1 MSLAARKQ
9 QAAANWMKAEGCR
22 HVRQTIARVHLD
34 VFRQNVQA
42 LRKALGPA
50 VKLMAVVKSNAYGHG
65 LVQIAQAAQEE
76 QADFLAVALAEE
88 GVILRQA
95 GITLPILVLEGL
107 SQATTQ
113 QAVLYDLTLTVH
125 TEAHLRYANEAAQA
139 AGKTAHVHLKLDT
152 GMNRI
157 GVRDKAELP
166 ALLDLMYMMPRV
178 RLKGVFTHFACA
190 DSPDSSMTDAQ
201 LVRFAEML
209 RLLPTGLLVHASAS
223 SAALVREDARFSM
236 VRAGISLYGYPP
248 VKTPVPLKPILSW
261 ITEIIHVKEI
271 GPGDSVSYGA
281 TMTASHPMKVATLAV
296 GYGDG
301 FHRVLSNKAQVLIA
315 GTRCRVLGTI
325 CMDQTMV
332 DVSHVKNVKIGD
344 IATLIGRDGD
354 EEITADELANL
365 AGTISYE
372 VLLSISSRVPRVY
385 LNE

>member
-1 MSLAARKQ
+1 MPPS
-9 QAAANWMKAEGCR
+9 NWMKAEGFHR
-22 HVRQTIARVHLD
+22 VRQTIAHVHLG
-34 VFRQNVQA
+34 VYRQNVQA
-42 LRKALGPA
+42 LREALGPG

-76 QADFLAVALAEE
+76 QVDFLAVALAEE

-107 SQATTQ
+107 SQSTTL

-125 TEAHLRYANEAAQA
+125 TEAHLRYAREAAKST
-139 AGKTAHVHLKLDT
+139 GKTARVHLKLDT

-157 GVRDKAELP
+157 GIKDKEELP
-166 ALLDLMYMMPRV
+166 AFLDQLFMTPGV
-178 RLKGVFTHFACA
+178 RMKGVFTHFACA
-190 DSPDSSMTDAQ
+190 DSPDTRMTDQQ
-201 LVRFAEML
+201 LKRFQEML
-209 RLLPTGLLVHASAS
+209 ALLPSGLLVHASAS
-223 SAALVREDARFSM
+223 AAALLREDARFSM

-248 VKTPVPLKPILSW
+248 VKTTVSQRPILSW
-261 ITEIIHVKEI
+261 VTEIIHVKNI

-281 TMTASHPMKVATLAV
+281 TMTADRAMKVATLAV

-301 FHRVLSNKAQVLIA
+301 YHRVLSNKAEVLIN

-325 CMDQTMV
+325 CMDQMMV
-332 DVSHVKNVKIGD
+332 DVTAAGEVAVGSQAV
-344 IATLIGRDGD
+344 LIGRDGE